1 MPLSVEFKILTK
13 IKKARRGSLFFI
25 DSFLAFGTAK
35 AVNKAL
41 ERLVEKGEIKRVIT
55 GIYTRPK
62 ESKLLGTLT
71 PGVEEIAEAIRKRD
85 NARIVPTGSYAQNVL
100 GLSTQVPMNVVYLT
114 DGAGR
119 KVKAGNHTIT
129 FKKTTPRNLAARG
142 PISKLVIQA
151 LKSIGKE
158 NLTKGDERI
167 VLEHLA
173 KEKQVHLEH
182 DIKLAPEWIRKIMR
196 KSLKR

>member
-1 MPLSVEFKILTK
+1 
-13 IKKARRGSLFFI
+13 
-25 DSFLAFGTAK
+25 
-35 AVNKAL
+35 
-41 ERLVEKGEIKRVIT
+41 VEKGEIKRVAT

-62 ESKLLGTLT
+62 QSKLLGTLT

-85 NARIVPTGSYAQNVL
+85 NARIVPTGSYAQNAL
-100 GLSTQVPMNVVYLT
+100 GLSTQVPMNIVYLT
-114 DGAGR
+114 DGTAR

-142 PISKLVIQA
+142 PKSKLVIQA

-158 NLTKGDERI
+158 NVTKEDESI
-167 VLEHLA
+167 ILEHLK

-196 KSLKR
+196 KAAQFNFKY